1 MVTRFSMAGRAVFG
15 RTLVDPIPMTRT
27 TACPGMR
34 AREGESS
41 RAMIKAG
48 SLPATGR
55 VALRA
60 VLAELPVVFV
70 VRLVTGRA
78 VRGRTLVDP
87 VSMTRTTADACM
99 RAREG
104 EASRAV
110 IKAGSLPAASVVAL
124 RAGLTKLPVMFI
136 VGPVTGNA
144 VLGSS
149 RVLASGVTL
158 HAANLP
164 MPPCER
170 VTGRVVIK
178 AGPLP
183 AIRRMA
189 LPAGLTKLPAVFVVR
204 LVTGNA
210 VLGGSTVLVSG
221 VALHA
226 GCLLVFPLQRIGRR
240 AMIESG
246 SLPALECVTL
256 RTILPKLPT
265 VLVVLLVARVAV
277 LWGSAVLV
285 PRVALHAGYL
295 LVFASQQIGR
305 RSMIESGAPPALEC
319 VALCAILA

>member
-1 MVTRFSMAGRAVFG
+1 MVARFSMAGRAVFG

-170 VTGRVVIK
+170 VAGRVVIK

-183 AIRRMA
+183 AIR
-189 LPAGLTKLPAVFVVR
+189 
-204 LVTGNA
+204 
-210 VLGGSTVLVSG
+210 
-221 VALHA
+221 
-226 GCLLVFPLQRIGRR
+226 
-240 AMIESG
+240 
-246 SLPALECVTL
+246 CVTL

-305 RSMIESGAPPALEC
+305 RSMIESGAPPTLER